1 MRVRAPPRLLSYGN
15 EFRSVQISLFF
26 ECSTFGFSVRRRYRP
41 GVSVMDRVL
50 PGYTYEGNAER
61 MSDVCNRFT
70 LELLSTNRKRLL
82 ELMKT

>member
-1 MRVRAPPRLLSYGN
+1 
-15 EFRSVQISLFF
+15 
-26 ECSTFGFSVRRRYRP
+26 
-41 GVSVMDRVL
+41 MDRVL